1 MNTLINHELYYNVS
15 LYYNVGKW
23 DKGSGRK
30 SSLQLNRKKIKYIML
45 GGFVIVAIVV
55 LSVFIP
61 RAGLTVEII
70 ERSDAMHSVKTIS
83 IKVNNNSPQEIKDVM
98 VQFGENGKLHSFGNI
113 GPFGAIFITPDTD
126 ELNFD
131 RVIVSANAG
140 TIETIKFR

>member
-1 MNTLINHELYYNVS
+1 
-15 LYYNVGKW
+15 
-23 DKGSGRK
+23 
-30 SSLQLNRKKIKYIML
+30 ML
-45 GGFVIVAIVV
+45 GGIVIVAIVV

-83 IKVNNNSPQEIKDVM
+83 IKVNNNSPQEIKNVM
-98 VQFGENGKLHSFGNI
+98 VQFGENGQLHSFGNI

>member
-1 MNTLINHELYYNVS
+1 M
-15 LYYNVGKW
+15 GRW
-23 DKGSGRK
+23 DNDSGRK
-30 SSLQLNRKKIKYIML
+30 SPLGLNRKKIKYIMY

-61 RAGLTVEII
+61 RAGLTVEIF

-83 IKVNNNSPQEIKDVM
+83 IKVNNNSLQEIKDVM

-113 GPFGAIFITPDTD
+113 GPFSAIAITPDPD

-140 TIETIKFR
+140 SIKTIKFR